1 MGSSIATA
9 RAPDVVEYST
19 ASTLRSERLQRW
31 HEVTERV
38 FGPCHIEPDRES
50 DLSGSVRSV
59 ERCGVRISDLA
70 YRGQIVE
77 RRASDIAKLDH
88 EYYTLSFPLA
98 GPLWARSAGQDVTV
112 MPGALFLVNQ
122 CLPYRASTK
131 TGYRS
136 KSIVLPTDAL
146 RQREPR
152 IDPWYR
158 IALSEPS
165 PRAGLL
171 LHYMNHLES
180 GLQQWSDAEL
190 SGLME
195 SFTDLVA
202 LLVLRHERAWLSETD
217 AGVRAAHHGR
227 AVAYIRQH
235 LSDPTLRPESVAAG
249 CGVSLRYL
257 HQVFRHA
264 DLSVEQCIY
273 AERVRAAC
281 RLLRQTAQ
289 RDRSIAQIAYQVGF
303 TQAAHFSRT
312 FKSHTGM
319 TPRAFRDSAGPPA

>member
-1 MGSSIATA
+1 MGSSTAAA
-9 RAPDVVEYST
+9 RAPQVLEYST
-19 ASTLRSERLQRW
+19 ASTPRSERLQHW
-31 HEVTERV
+31 HQIAERV

-50 DLSGSVRSV
+50 ELSGSVRSV

-77 RRASDIAKLDH
+77 RRASDIAKVEH

-112 MPGALFLVNQ
+112 TPGALFLVNQ

-146 RQREPR
+146 RQRETR
-152 IDPWYR
+152 LDPWYR

-171 LHYMNHLES
+171 LHYMNHLEA
-180 GLQQWSDAEL
+180 GLGQWSDAEL

-202 LLVLRHERAWLSETD
+202 LLVLRHERAWLSEAD
-217 AGVRAAHHGR
+217 ASVRAAHHDR

-235 LSDPTLRPESVAAG
+235 LSDPALRPESVAAG

-264 DLSVEQCIY
+264 ELSVEQRIY
-273 AERVRAAC
+273 TERVRAAC
-281 RLLRQTAQ
+281 TLLQQASH
-289 RDRSIAQIAYQVGF
+289 RDRPISQIAWQVGF
-303 TQAAHFSRT
+303 TQASHFSRT
-312 FKSHTGM
+312 FKAHTGV
-319 TPRAFRDSAGPPA
+319 TPRAFRDGG